1 MDPFKKASKDL
12 TKVFEKYI
20 ENVAEKDRIASN
32 LRFVVP
38 PVQFKADFS
47 TNGAM
52 VAYKYLGKS
61 MFDVA
66 GELATKF
73 KQIEYIKEVSV
84 VKGYINFV
92 FKDYVWEQF
101 LTEVLSLGSSYGDGE
116 KKKGKVLLEFVSANP
131 TGPLHVGHCRGAIL
145 GLAIANLMKKAG
157 YDVTK
162 EYYMNDYGEQIATLV
177 QSVQFRYEQV
187 FKLHKNDSVPEGCYP
202 GKYLQDYA
210 KSLAKQFGDKFLNYS
225 KEEFYSALKPTIV
238 EGMMN
243 VIRSDLKLLNLSF
256 DSFASETRIAES
268 GMIPTALEQ
277 LKNTKRMMKDDTG
290 EHEVGLIYKGVLDAP
305 LGGKGNAEDDDVNS
319 SKLPQT
325 LFRSTLFGDDRDR
338 VVVRSDGKTTYFASD
353 IAYHKNKIDRGYTH
367 LINILGADHGGYVK
381 RICGAVDALSNG
393 KAKLD
398 VILTQMVNLEK
409 NGVPFK
415 MSKRKGTFV
424 LLSDVAKEVDV
435 GELKLFMLSKSP
447 ETQMSFD
454 LVKVKEK
461 SKDNIVYYIQYAYAR
476 THSVIQKYCEVF
488 GEDYHFEPE
497 HLSNFMSVCPEQ
509 IREIIVQLAEYS
521 TVIKNSAEKGEPNI
535 LVEYLSTLVA
545 KFHSLWNTD
554 IRFVQHEDKEASKPM
569 MAFVTCVQIVLQNSF
584 DVLGI
589 EAKKVM

>member
-1 MDPFKKASKDL
+1 
-12 TKVFEKYI
+12 
-20 ENVAEKDRIASN
+20 
-32 LRFVVP
+32 
-38 PVQFKADFS
+38 
-47 TNGAM
+47 
-52 VAYKYLGKS
+52 
-61 MFDVA
+61 
-66 GELATKF
+66 
-73 KQIEYIKEVSV
+73 
-84 VKGYINFV
+84 
-92 FKDYVWEQF
+92 
-101 LTEVLSLGSSYGDGE
+101 
-116 KKKGKVLLEFVSANP
+116 
-131 TGPLHVGHCRGAIL
+131 
-145 GLAIANLMKKAG
+145 
-157 YDVTK
+157 
-162 EYYMNDYGEQIATLV
+162 
-177 QSVQFRYEQV
+177 
-187 FKLHKNDSVPEGCYP
+187 
-202 GKYLQDYA
+202 
-210 KSLAKQFGDKFLNYS
+210 
-225 KEEFYSALKPTIV
+225 
-238 EGMMN
+238 MMN